1 MLVLSR
7 KISERIVIGKD
18 VVITV
23 SQIRGNR
30 VQLAIEAPQEV
41 HILRGELDAFCDEPS
56 VELKAEVAV

>member
-30 VQLAIEAPQEV
+30 VQLAIEVPQEV
-41 HILRGELDAFCDEPS
+41 HVLRGELDAFREEPS
-56 VELKAEVAV
+56 VALKADVAV